1 MKLDIVIVTYNSEKW
16 LKECIQSIEEQ
27 ENFDLKNINIYF
39 IDNKSKDNTIKKLE
53 EYKKKSKLNSFNIIQ
68 NSKNTGFGQA
78 NNLGF
83 EKGNSEYVFFLNHDT
98 KLDKDSLENMKKEIA
113 NSSKEFA
120 MWEFR
125 QKPYEHPKYYN
136 PITGE
141 TSWSSGAC
149 FIIKREI
156 FKKVEGFDK
165 KIFMYAEDVDLSWKV
180 RLEGY
185 KIKYVPKAT
194 LTHYCYKEAQEI
206 KPIQYY
212 NSIINNLNL
221 RLKYGNFKD
230 FLRWIKY
237 TGGIF
242 LRQGV
247 FKGAKRGLLLGC
259 IKNTYKM
266 PYYMFWRI
274 SKGRKSK
281 LKKFET
287 TFCRYDYE
295 IIREGAFIKNDEK
308 LIEKPLVSILV
319 RTCGRPNVLRQTLIS
334 IRNQTYKNLE
344 IVIVE
349 DGENK
354 SEKMLHE
361 EFSDLNIKYEA
372 TGEKKGRC
380 YVGNR
385 AMQLSTGK
393 YLNFLD
399 DDDLFFA
406 DHVETLVRALQ
417 ENKDYK
423 LAYTSSFESKIEVIE
438 KEPEYKYIE
447 YAKVLVHNKPFSRIR
462 MLTMNAFPIQ
472 AVMFERDIYEKY
484 GGLDEELDNLEDW
497 EMWTRYALKNK
508 YLFVPKTT
516 SIYRVPAKQE
526 NYKQRQEEI
535 DSYYKK
541 AQKKIFSKNITIKPE
556 DLLEE
561 IKYI

>member
-16 LKECIQSIEEQ
+16 LKECIESIESQ
-27 ENFDLKNINIYF
+27 KDFDLKNVNLYF
-39 IDNKSKDNTIKKLE
+39 IDNKSKDNTIQKLE
-53 EYKKKSKLNSFNIIQ
+53 EYKKKSNLGSFNIIK
-68 NSKNTGFGQA
+68 NSKNSGFGQA

-98 KLDKDSLENMKKEIA
+98 KLDEDSLANMEKEIL
-113 NSSKEFA
+113 NSTEEFA
-120 MWEFR
+120 IWEFR

-136 PITGE
+136 PVTGE

-149 FIIKREI
+149 FVIKREV
-156 FKKVEGFDK
+156 FKKVKGFDR

-185 KIKYVPKAT
+185 KIKYMQNAS
-194 LTHYCYKEAQEI
+194 LTHYCYKEAGEI
-206 KPIQYY
+206 KPVQYF

-237 TGGIF
+237 TGGIL
-242 LRQGV
+242 LRPSP
-247 FKGAKRGLLLGC
+247 FKGAKSGLIFAG
-259 IKNTYKM
+259 IKNILKM
-266 PYYMFWRI
+266 PHYILW
-274 SKGRKSK
+274 KNAEGRRKK
-281 LKKFET
+281 LKKFKT
-287 TFCRYDYE
+287 TFYRFDYE
-295 IIREGAFIKNDEK
+295 VAREGAFIKNDEP
-308 LIEKPLVSILV
+308 LEETPLVSILV
-319 RTCGRPNVLRQTLIS
+319 RTCGRPNILRETLMS
-334 IRNQTYKNLE
+334 LRNQTYKNLE

-349 DGENK
+349 DGENV
-354 SEKMLHE
+354 SENMLKK

-372 TGEKKGRC
+372 TGNKKGRC
-380 YVGNR
+380 IVGNR

-406 DHVETLVRALQ
+406 DHVETLVRALEQ
-417 ENKDYK
+417 NKDYK
-423 LAYTSSFESKIEVIE
+423 IAYTSSFESKIEVLS
-438 KEPEYKYIE
+438 KEPDYKYIE
-447 YAKVLVHNKPFSRIR
+447 HEKNLVHNRPFSRVR

-472 AVMFERDIYEKY
+472 AVMFERSIYEKY

-508 YLFVPKTT
+508 YLFVQKTT
-516 SIYRVPAKQE
+516 SLYRVPAKQE
-526 NYKQRQEEI
+526 NYDERQQEI

-541 AQKKIFSKNITIKPE
+541 AQEKIFSKVIEIKPE

-561 IKYI
+561 IKNM

>member
-1 MKLDIVIVTYNSEKW
+1 M
-16 LKECIQSIEEQ
+16 
-27 ENFDLKNINIYF
+27 
-39 IDNKSKDNTIKKLE
+39 
-53 EYKKKSKLNSFNIIQ
+53 
-68 NSKNTGFGQA
+68 
-78 NNLGF
+78 GF
-83 EKGNSEYVFFLNHDT
+83 EKGDSEYVFFLNHDT
-98 KLDKDSLENMKKEIA
+98 KLDEDSLANMEKEIA

-242 LRQGV
+242 IRQEV
-247 FKGAKRGLLLGC
+247 FKGAKRGLLVGC
-259 IKNTYKM
+259 IKNIYKM
-266 PYYMFWRI
+266 PYYIFWRN
-274 SKGRKSK
+274 SNGRRNK
-281 LKKFET
+281 LKNFET
-287 TFCRYDYE
+287 TFYRYDYE

-308 LIEKPLVSILV
+308 LIEEPLVSILI

-349 DGENK
+349 DGANK
-354 SEKMLHE
+354 SEKMLQE

-372 TGEKKGRC
+372 TGVKKGRC

-423 LAYTSSFESKIEVIE
+423 LAYTSSFESKIDVIS
-438 KEPEYKYIE
+438 KEPEYTYIE
-447 YAKVLVHNKPFSRIR
+447 HSKILVHNKPFSRIR

-472 AVMFERDIYEKY
+472 AVMFERSIYEKY
-484 GGLDEELDNLEDW
+484 GGIDEELDNLEDW
-497 EMWTRYALKNK
+497 EMWTRYALENK
-508 YLFVPKTT
+508 YLFVPRTT
-516 SIYRVPAKQE
+516 SIYRVPARQV

-561 IKYI
+561 IKNI